1 MTDRGYQEALHL
13 LSLGK
18 VPMDL
23 TEFRNYCTN
32 GVYELIRGFAAAV
45 ECIDRLD
52 ATNKMLRKMAQSANE
67 QNKILREEIARLK
80 SRLEAVKDE

>member
-1 MTDRGYQEALHL
+1 MNDRGYQEALHL

-23 TEFRNYCTN
+23 SEFRNYYTN
-32 GVYELIRGFAAAV
+32 SVYVLIRGFAASV

-67 QNKILREEIARLK
+67 QNKMLREEIERLK
-80 SRLEAVKDE
+80 SRLEAVKDA

>member
-1 MTDRGYQEALHL
+1 MNDRGYQEALHL
-13 LSLGK
+13 LSLGR

-23 TEFRNYCTN
+23 AEFRSYCTN
-32 GVYELIRGFAAAV
+32 GVYELIRGFAASV

-67 QNKILREEIARLK
+67 QNKMLREEIESLK
-80 SRLEAVKDE
+80 IRLEAVTDT

>member
-1 MTDRGYQEALHL
+1 MNDRGYQEALHL

-23 TEFRNYCTN
+23 ADFRNYCTN
-32 GVYELIRGFAAAV
+32 GVYELIRGFAASV

-67 QNKILREEIARLK
+67 QNMKLREEIARLK
-80 SRLEAVKDE
+80 NESQS